1 MKSYIRFFVTTILIV
16 VSQLSFA
23 ETQKNKPI
31 VFEWYGDST
40 TSGVTFS
47 NGKYSEIPDAEPTTV
62 QYLLNKRFGA
72 GTVTIINRGVAGT
85 TANQLIN
92 GTNKYK
98 DNFAKQLSKGT
109 ASIVIV
115 NFGINDAYTP
125 NYTPEMFRNDLIDL
139 VNIAEKSGKKIV
151 IETPNPIDNMHNAWL
166 WEFQHQA
173 IVVGE
178 RLGIL
183 VISQWTEIMKNQDW
197 QSLLGDKIHPTKKG
211 YDVKS
216 AISFNAIAPVVESI
230 LKK

>member
-1 MKSYIRFFVTTILIV
+1 MKNITRLIAATLLV
-16 VSQLSFA
+16 ASSQLSFA
-23 ETQKNKPI
+23 TTKPNKPI
-31 VFEWYGDST
+31 VIEWYGDST

-47 NGKYSEIPDAEPTTV
+47 DGKYSELPDAEPTTV
-62 QYLLNKRFGA
+62 QYLLNKKFGDA
-72 GTVTIINRGVAGT
+72 TVTIINRGVAGT

-98 DNFAKQLSKGT
+98 DNFAKQLNQGT
-109 ASIVIV
+109 ATIVIV

-125 NYTPEMFRNDLIDL
+125 SYTPEMFKKDLIE
-139 VNIAEKSGKKIV
+139 IADITRKSGKKLI

-173 IVVGE
+173 IVVGQQ
-178 RLGIL
+178 LDIP
-183 VISQWTEIMKNQDW
+183 VISQWTEVMKNQNW

-211 YDVKS
+211 YDIKSEISFS
-216 AISFNAIAPVVESI
+216 AIEPVVDSI